1 MRFSIREGIRDMTL
15 KERVDRELRRVKRSR
30 SWLAGEMGMTPD
42 GLRLSLIKRSIKY
55 GDIVRVCEILG
66 VRAGVLF
73 GEGEVGSSDS
83 GVLKQ
88 VQDDDAHKRDDRE
101 MMRLLKAHIKDK
113 DRIIALLSK

>member
-1 MRFSIREGIRDMTL
+1 MTL
-15 KERVDRELRRVKRSR
+15 KERVDKELRRVKRSR
-30 SWLAGEMGMTPD
+30 SWLAGELGMTPD
-42 GLRLSLIKRSIKY
+42 GLRLSLIWESIKY

-73 GEGEVGSSDS
+73 GDVVEGSDS

-88 VQDDDAHKRDDRE
+88 VQDDDVHKRDDRIIIKI
-101 MMRLLKAHIKDK
+101 LKEHIKDK